1 MTVGIDAK
9 SDGIL
14 AKIIVGQYETANADV
29 PIAVYAVNSE
39 SYMNYLA
46 NSMNEAADEARMAD
60 TLSASSNNDFEVQK
74 SLNDQ
79 NQSSQELDESRQKQA
94 NASVQ
99 KNLTSGLLR
108 AVRYLI
114 NSGQID
120 PGTCE

>member
-60 TLSASSNNDFEVQK
+60 TLSASSTNDFEFQK

-94 NASVQ
+94 NSSVQ

-114 NSGQID
+114 NNGQID